1 MSREMTPEQ
10 IEQHKEFVRTLV
22 DSGIIINKEDSSVL
36 DKILEDSYAII
47 EDGEYANS
55 EEKDKAYDNYRKL
68 AMDYGRTLGQTLY
81 NFGLDE
87 EEYKLLKK
95 VIMRENEYDRQD
107 IHIGLFV
114 KDDYFDKME
123 AKPNWGKE
131 KFKQGVEIL
140 PCDINTTT
148 RISHL
153 FGQYKVKG
161 LGKEAETFYEISKK
175 IVDVSKI
182 FEYYNNMG
190 EQMSKDASNWIQ
202 GLDEE
207 AAVET
212 TGEEKV
218 LTKQELRPKQ

>member
-1 MSREMTPEQ
+1 MHTKSNNNLTYLENDAEN
-10 IEQHKEFVRTLV
+10 KTLK
-22 DSGIIINKEDSSVL
+22 NNQE
-36 DKILEDSYAII
+36 IL
-47 EDGEYANS
+47 N
-55 EEKDKAYDNYRKL
+55 
-68 AMDYGRTLGQTLY
+68 
-81 NFGLDE
+81 
-87 EEYKLLKK
+87 
-95 VIMRENEYDRQD
+95 
-107 IHIGLFV
+107 
-114 KDDYFDKME
+114 YFDKME
-123 AKPNWGKE
+123 EKPNWSKE

-148 RISHL
+148 RIWHL

-207 AAVET
+207 APVE
-212 TGEEKV
+212 GVDEEKV
-218 LTKQELRPKQ
+218 LTNQELRPKQ